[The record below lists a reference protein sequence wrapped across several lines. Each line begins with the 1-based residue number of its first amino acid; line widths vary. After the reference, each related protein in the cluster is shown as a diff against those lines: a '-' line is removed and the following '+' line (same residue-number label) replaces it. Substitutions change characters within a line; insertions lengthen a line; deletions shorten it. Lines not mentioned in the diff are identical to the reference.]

1 MRIGTDSGAG
11 WMWPAGVRVASINE
25 ADGEMSKRFDTP
37 VTDTVARARPIRY
50 GRLRYAR
57 ASCSRLL

>member
-1 MRIGTDSGAG
+1 
-11 WMWPAGVRVASINE
+11 MWPAGVSIGSINE